1 MEEQT
6 NQPNQP
12 NVSQSW
18 TGIGQQPDSF
28 GIEVFKKEEP
38 KPETKENLGVYW
50 TFGELESIKNKA
62 DEK

>member
-18 TGIGQQPDSF
+18 TNIGQQPD

-38 KPETKENLGVYW
+38 KPEPKENPGVYW

-62 DEK
+62 DKK